1 MSQQQKEFSKADFA
15 AAEREAHQV
24 NNEQVIAAALFA
36 KQLQSDLVGIK
47 KAQVGEGLRIPN
59 VDMSKVMPSEI
70 YKSFRP
76 VGGMPR
82 PQPRPQP
89 PVQQAPAPVQQTYVP
104 PPSYPETGVPISIP
118 TQPVFVP
125 APVYTNPQPETN
137 KDQLEFNFNKVTR
150 YEDVI
155 EAIEKLENKVN
166 TINEKLDLL
175 LQDKKKLKKTTL
187 NGTQAG

>member
-36 KQLQSDLVGIK
+36 KQLQADLTGIK
-47 KAQVGEGLRIPN
+47 HAQVGDGLKIPN

-70 YKSFRP
+70 YKTFRP
-76 VGGMPR
+76 LGGPPR
-82 PQPRPQP
+82 PQP
-89 PVQQAPAPVQQTYVP
+89 PVQQTYVP
-104 PPSYPETGVPISIP
+104 PPSYPEVGVPISAP
-118 TQPVFVP
+118 TQPVFMP
-125 APVYTNPQPETN
+125 AVVNNPSQPEVDKN
-137 KDQLEFNFNKVTR
+137 QLEFNFNKVTR
-150 YEDVI
+150 YEDVV

-166 TINEKLDLL
+166 MINEKLDLL
-175 LQDKKKLKKTTL
+175 LQDKKKLKKTTNL